1 MKLLIK
7 NARVINPKTNFDKV
21 TDVLIE
27 NSIVKKIHENIE
39 EKVDREID
47 ASGYIV
53 SPGFVDV
60 HVHLREPGFEYK
72 EDIETGALSAARGGF
87 TTICAMPNTDPV
99 IDCEEVVRYIKDKAK
114 KAVVNVEVIGSITK
128 GQNGKKLS
136 DIESMKR
143 LGIIAIS
150 EDGKTVEDEKLL
162 FRGMELAK
170 KYDIPVLSHCEDKS
184 LAGDGVMNESTRSKT
199 LNLKGISSESEE
211 VIVKRDI
218 EIAKEAGAKIHI
230 CHISTK
236 GSVELV
242 RKAKKDNIDVTCEVC
257 PHHFSLAD
265 ESVEVD
271 NANMKM
277 SPPLRSKEDVEEIK
291 RGLKDGTID
300 IIATDHAPHH
310 KSEKDCGFEKAANG
324 IVGLETALSLGIT
337 NLVKEDV
344 LSINELI
351 NKMSLNPS
359 NLINI
364 DRGSIEEGKIADITI
379 FDEKEI
385 YRIDSSKFRSKSKNT
400 PFDKMKV
407 FGKVKYTIVNGE
419 VVYEG
424 DED

>member
-47 ASGYIV
+47 AGGYIV

-72 EDIETGALSAARGGF
+72 EDIKTGSLSAVRGGF

-114 KAVVNVEVIGSITK
+114 EAVVNVEVIGSITK
-128 GQNGKKLS
+128 GQNGEELS
-136 DIESMKR
+136 DIESMKKS
-143 LGIIAIS
+143 GIIAIS

-162 FRGMELAK
+162 FRGMEIAK

-184 LAGDGVMNESTRSKT
+184 LAGDGVMNESQRSKT
-199 LNLKGISSESEE
+199 LNFKGISSESEE

-218 EIAKEAGAKIHI
+218 EIAKEAGSKIHI

-257 PHHFSLAD
+257 PHHFSLVD
-265 ESVEVD
+265 ESVEID

-337 NLVKEDV
+337 NLVKENI
-344 LSINELI
+344 LSINDLI

-364 DRGSIEEGKIADITI
+364 DKGSIEEGKVADITI

-385 YRIDSSKFRSKSKNT
+385 YTIDSSKFRSKSKNT

-407 FGKVKYTIVNGE
+407 FGRVKYTIVNGE

>member
-7 NARVINPKTNFDKV
+7 NARVINPKTSFDKV

-27 NSIVKKIHENIE
+27 DSIVKKVHENIE
-39 EKVDREID
+39 EQVDREID
-47 ASGYIV
+47 ANGYILA
-53 SPGFVDV
+53 PGFVDV

-72 EDIETGALSAARGGF
+72 EDIKTGSLSAARGGF
-87 TTICAMPNTDPV
+87 TTICAMPNTNPV
-99 IDCEEVVRYIKDKAK
+99 IDNEEVVRYIKDKAK
-114 KAVVNVEVIGSITK
+114 EAVVNVEVIGSITK
-128 GQNGKKLS
+128 GQNGKELS
-136 DIESMKR
+136 DIESMKKS
-143 LGIIAIS
+143 GIIAIS
-150 EDGKTVEDEKLL
+150 EDGKTVKDPVVLAEAMKLS
-162 FRGMELAK
+162 K
-170 KYDIPVLSHCEDKS
+170 KYDLPVLSHCEDEE
-184 LAGDGVMNESTRSKT
+184 LANGGVMNEGERSKS

-211 VIVKRDI
+211 AIVKRDI
-218 EIAKEAGAKIHI
+218 EIAKEAGSRIHI

-242 RKAKKDNIDVTCEVC
+242 RKAKNDNIDVTCEVC
-257 PHHFSLAD
+257 PHHFSITD
-265 ESVEVD
+265 ESVEID

-277 SPPLRSKEDVEEIK
+277 SPPLRSKDDVKEIK

-310 KSEKDCGFEKAANG
+310 EKEKNCGFEKAANG

-344 LSINELI
+344 ININELI
-351 NKMSLNPS
+351 EKMSLNPAK
-359 NLINI
+359 LINI
-364 DRGSIEEGKIADITI
+364 DKGSIEEGKVADITI
-379 FDEKEI
+379 FDENEI
-385 YRIDSSKFRSKSKNT
+385 YKIDSSKFKSKSKNT

-407 FGKVKYTIVNGE
+407 YGKVKYTIVNGN

>member
-27 NSIVKKIHENIE
+27 DRIIKRIHENINE
-39 EKVDREID
+39 EVDREID
-47 ASGYIV
+47 ASGYIL

-99 IDCEEVVRYIKDKAK
+99 IDCEKIVKYINKRAE
-114 KAVVNVEVIGSITK
+114 KAVVNIEAIGSITK
-128 GQNGKKLS
+128 GQNGKELS
-136 DIESMKR
+136 DIESMKKS
-143 LGIIAIS
+143 GIIAIS
-150 EDGKTVEDEKLL
+150 EDGKTVKDSAILAKAMKLS
-162 FRGMELAK
+162 K
-170 KYDIPVLSHCEDKS
+170 KYDLPVLSHCEDEE
-184 LAGDGVMNESTRSKT
+184 LAKDGVMNEGSKSKN

-218 EIAKEAGAKIHI
+218 EIAKETGAKIHI

-242 RKAKKDNIDVTCEVC
+242 RKAKKDNIYVTCEVC
-257 PHHFSLAD
+257 PHHFSLTD
-265 ESVEVD
+265 ESVEID
-271 NANMKM
+271 NGNMKM
-277 SPPLRSKEDVEEIK
+277 SPPLRSKEDVKEIK

-310 KSEKDCGFEKAANG
+310 EIEKSCEFEKVANG

-344 LSINELI
+344 ISVNELI
-351 NKMSLNPS
+351 EKMSLNPAK
-359 NLINI
+359 LINL
-364 DRGSIEEGKIADITI
+364 DRGSIEEGKVADITI
-379 FDEKEI
+379 FDENEI
-385 YRIDSSKFRSKSKNT
+385 YKIDSSKFKSKSKNT
-400 PFDKMKV
+400 PFNKMKV

>member
-7 NARVINPKTNFDKV
+7 NARLINPKTNIDKI
-21 TDVLIE
+21 TDILIE
-27 NSIVKKIHENIE
+27 DSIVKKIHENIDE
-39 EKVDREID
+39 NVDKKID
-47 ASGYIV
+47 ARGYIV

-72 EDIETGALSAARGGF
+72 EDIETGALSAASGGY

-99 IDCEEVVRYIKDKAK
+99 IDCEEVVKYINKKAED
-114 KAVVNVEVIGSITK
+114 AVVNVEVIGSITK
-128 GQNGKKLS
+128 GQKGEELS
-136 DIESMKR
+136 DIDNMKKS
-143 LGIIAIS
+143 GIIAIS
-150 EDGKTVEDEKLL
+150 EDGKTVDDENLL

-184 LAGDGVMNESTRSKT
+184 LAGDGVMNESERSKT

-218 EIAKEAGAKIHI
+218 KIAKKTGAKIHI

-242 RKAKKDNIDVTCEVC
+242 RKAKKDNVDVTCEVC
-257 PHHFSLAD
+257 PHHFSLTD
-265 ESVEVD
+265 ESVEKD

-310 KSEKDCGFEKAANG
+310 RSEKNCEFEKALNG

-337 NLVKEDV
+337 NLVKENV
-344 LSINELI
+344 INIKELI
-351 NKMSLNPS
+351 EKMSLNPAK
-359 NLINI
+359 LINI
-364 DRGSIEEGKIADITI
+364 DRGSIEEGKVADITI
-379 FDEKEI
+379 FDEKENFK
-385 YRIDSSKFRSKSKNT
+385 IDSSKFKSKSKNT
-400 PFDKMKV
+400 PFENYEV
-407 FGKVKYTIVNGE
+407 YGKIKYTIVNGK
-419 VVYEG
+419 VVYEEG
-424 DED
+424 I

>member
-7 NARVINPKTNFDKV
+7 NARLINPKTNIDKI
-21 TDVLIE
+21 TDILIE
-27 NSIVKKIHENIE
+27 DSIVKKINENIDE
-39 EKVDREID
+39 NVDRKID

-72 EDIETGALSAARGGF
+72 EDIKTGALSAARGGF
-87 TTICAMPNTDPV
+87 TTICAMPNTNPV
-99 IDCEEVVRYIKDKAK
+99 IDSEEVVNYINKKAK
-114 KAVVNVEVIGSITK
+114 DAVVNVEVIGSITK
-128 GQNGKKLS
+128 GQNGEELS
-136 DIESMKR
+136 DIENMKKA
-143 LGIIAIS
+143 GIIAIS
-150 EDGKTVEDEKLL
+150 EDGKTVKDPVILTKAMKLS
-162 FRGMELAK
+162 K
-170 KYDIPVLSHCEDKS
+170 KYDLPVLSHCEDED
-184 LAGDGVMNESTRSKT
+184 LAKGGVMNEGPKSKT

-211 VIVKRDI
+211 IIVQRDI
-218 EIAKEAGAKIHI
+218 EIAKEVGAKIHI

-242 RKAKKDNIDVTCEVC
+242 KKAKKDNVDVTCEVC
-257 PHHFSLAD
+257 PHHFSLTD
-265 ESVEVD
+265 ESVEKD

-291 RGLKDGTID
+291 KGLKDGTID

-310 KSEKDCGFEKAANG
+310 ESEKNCGFEKAANG
-324 IVGLETALSLGIT
+324 IVGLETALPLGIT

-344 LSINELI
+344 ISINELI
-351 NKMSLNPS
+351 KKMSLNPAK
-359 NLINI
+359 LINI
-364 DRGSIEEGKIADITI
+364 DRGSIEEGKVADITI
-379 FDEKEI
+379 FDENETYK
-385 YRIDSSKFRSKSKNT
+385 IDSSKFKSKSKNS

-407 FGKVKYTIVNGE
+407 FGKIKYTIVNGK

>member
-7 NARVINPKTNFDKV
+7 NARLINPKTDFDRI
-21 TDVLIE
+21 TDILIE
-27 NSIVKKIHENIE
+27 DSIVKKIHENINE
-39 EKVDREID
+39 NVDRKID

-99 IDCEEVVRYIKDKAK
+99 IDSEDVVRYIKNKAEE
-114 KAVVNVEVIGSITK
+114 AVVNVEVIGSITK
-128 GQNGKKLS
+128 GQNGEELSNIENMKKA
-136 DIESMKR
+136 
-143 LGIIAIS
+143 GIIAVS
-150 EDGKTVEDEKLL
+150 EDGKTVEDSRLL
-162 FRGMELAK
+162 LEAMKLAK

-184 LAGDGVMNESTRSKT
+184 LAGDGVMNEGEKSKT

-211 VIVKRDI
+211 VIVERDI
-218 EIAKEAGAKIHI
+218 KIAKKIGSKIHI

-242 RKAKKDNIDVTCEVC
+242 RRAKKDNVHVTCEVC
-257 PHHFSLAD
+257 PHHFSLTD
-265 ESVEVD
+265 ESVEKD

-291 RGLKDGTID
+291 KGLKDGTID

-310 KSEKDCGFEKAANG
+310 ESEKNCGFGKAANG

-337 NLVKEDV
+337 KLVKEDV
-344 LSINELI
+344 IRLNELI
-351 NKMSLNPS
+351 KKMSLNPS
-359 NLINI
+359 TLINI
-364 DRGSIEEGKIADITI
+364 DRGSIEEGKFADITI
-379 FDEKEI
+379 FDENEI
-385 YRIDSSKFRSKSKNT
+385 YKIDSSKFKSKSKNT
-400 PFDKMKV
+400 PFDNYKV
-407 FGKVKYTIVNGE
+407 YGKIKYTIVNGK
-419 VVYEG
+419 VVYEEG
-424 DED
+424 EK

>member
-7 NARVINPKTNFDKV
+7 NARVINPKTDFDKV

-27 NSIVKKIHENIE
+27 NSIVKKIHENINE
-39 EKVDREID
+39 QVDRKID
-47 ASGYIV
+47 ASGYIL

-72 EDIETGALSAARGGF
+72 EDIKTGTLSAARGGF
-87 TTICAMPNTDPV
+87 TTICAMPNTNPV
-99 IDCEEVVRYIKDKAK
+99 IDSEDVVRYIKDKAK
-114 KAVVNVEVIGSITK
+114 EAVVNVEVIGSITK
-128 GQNGKKLS
+128 GQNGEELI
-136 DIESMKR
+136 DIENMKKS
-143 LGIIAIS
+143 GIIAIS
-150 EDGKTVEDEKLL
+150 EDGKTVKNPVVLTEAMKLS
-162 FRGMELAK
+162 K
-170 KYDIPVLSHCEDKS
+170 KYDLPVLSHCEDEN
-184 LAGDGVMNESTRSKT
+184 LAKGGVMNKGEKSKK

-211 VIVKRDI
+211 VVVQRDI

-242 RKAKKDNIDVTCEVC
+242 RKAKKDNIYVTCEVC
-257 PHHFSLAD
+257 PHHFSLTD
-265 ESVEVD
+265 ESVEID

-277 SPPLRSKEDVEEIK
+277 SPPLRSKEDVKEIK

-310 KSEKDCGFEKAANG
+310 ETEKNCGVEKAANG

-344 LSINELI
+344 ISVNNLI
-351 NKMSLNPS
+351 EKMSLNPAK
-359 NLINI
+359 LINI
-364 DRGSIEEGKIADITI
+364 DRGSIEVGKVADITI
-379 FDEKEI
+379 FNENEVYK
-385 YRIDSSKFRSKSKNT
+385 IDSSKFKSKSKNT

-419 VVYEG
+419 IVYEG